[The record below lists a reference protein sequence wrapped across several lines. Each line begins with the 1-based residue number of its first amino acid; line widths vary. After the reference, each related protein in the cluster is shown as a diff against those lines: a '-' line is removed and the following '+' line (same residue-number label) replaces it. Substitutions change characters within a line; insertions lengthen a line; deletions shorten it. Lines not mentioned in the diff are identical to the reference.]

1 MKKGVTIALVVAL
14 LVVGFAVF
22 RFVNSGAGSLAAT
35 PNPEER
41 LAVALAEK
49 RPVFIEFYADRCP
62 ACVSMKPTVTE
73 LKKKYGDKI
82 EFILAD
88 TDGTGMG
95 LAIDYQVMYIPAY
108 VFINSE
114 GERVGGDLS
123 GYMSK
128 EKLEGLLQALL

>member
-1 MKKGVTIALVVAL
+1 LKKGVTIALVVAF
-14 LVVGFAVF
+14 LVIGFTVF
-22 RFVNSGAGSLAAT
+22 RLANSVSVTFAAT

-41 LAVALAEK
+41 LAVALAEN
-49 RPVFIEFYADRCP
+49 RPVFIEFFADRCP
-62 ACVSMKPTVTE
+62 TCVTMKPTITE

-88 TDGTGMG
+88 TDGAGLG

-114 GERVGGDLS
+114 GERVGEDMA
-123 GYMSK
+123 GYMTK
-128 EKLEGLLQALL
+128 ERLERLLQELL